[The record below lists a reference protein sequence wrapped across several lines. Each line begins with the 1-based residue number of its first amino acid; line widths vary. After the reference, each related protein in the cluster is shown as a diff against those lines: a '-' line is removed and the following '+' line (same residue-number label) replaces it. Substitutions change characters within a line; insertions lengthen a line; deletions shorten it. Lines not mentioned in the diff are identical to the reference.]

1 MQKIINCMDILDTWN
16 NANCDLLNFKHFQE
30 MYLIKIAE
38 FGIVKAFES
47 IFNKCWWG
55 SQLFNKK

>member
-1 MQKIINCMDILDTWN
+1 MDILDTLTWN

-38 FGIVKAFES
+38 FGIVKTFER